1 VKCGNHPG
9 VDAIAE
15 CSGCSEPLCGIC
27 ADFTGSEVLC
37 ETCVKNQENSAFVD
51 AQNQEKDEFSK
62 MLNEPEAAVK
72 QPKRQSIEESIE
84 RREKIHIAIVII
96 GCIFIGFR
104 LFTDIGSIK
113 VLNAREIQAEELEI
127 ERQTL
132 CVQVFWEISAVLQRG
147 EEPDASLRC
156 LETPAVNIITRVDGD
171 IIVTHPNPKNLGFS
185 ELYVSKN
192 NPTPT
197 VKVL

>member
-1 VKCGNHPG
+1 
-9 VDAIAE
+9 
-15 CSGCSEPLCGIC
+15 
-27 ADFTGSEVLC
+27 
-37 ETCVKNQENSAFVD
+37 
-51 AQNQEKDEFSK
+51 
-62 MLNEPEAAVK
+62 MLNGPGAETH

-127 ERQTL
+127 EQQTL

-147 EEPDASLRC
+147 EEPDPSLRC
-156 LETPAVNIITRVDGD
+156 LETPAVNIITHVDGD
-171 IIVTHPNPKNLGFS
+171 IIVTHPSPKNLGFS